1 MIKVFGSFLQG
12 KDEDV
17 SNKLTLWIGNLDK
30 RLSEYN
36 LLKILQRFGEIKN
49 FQLHFHKSGV
59 REGEPCYCFVEYK
72 TFEEAEN
79 ALHGLNGKLA
89 LSKHLT
95 VNWARF
101 KQTAY
106 AEKKKEGGK
115 STMPSAGSSR
125 SSLNSCESKIKAIET
140 KLKLM
145 ESGGELKTPSQG
157 KHPLLVQS
165 ERTRTHPYKK
175 QERYSKGRGKRGR

>member
-1 MIKVFGSFLQG
+1 MIYFFSQG
-12 KDEDV
+12 KDETVD
-17 SNKLTLWIGNLDK
+17 SKLTLWVGNLDK

-59 REGEPCYCFVEYK
+59 REGEPCYCFVEFK
-72 TFEEAEN
+72 TFEEAED
-79 ALHGLNGKLA
+79 ALRGLNGKMA
-89 LSKHLT
+89 LSKPLS

-101 KQTAY
+101 KQMAH
-106 AEKKKEGGK
+106 AGKREQGHKNK
-115 STMPSAGSSR
+115 STMQSVGSSGN
-125 SSLNSCESKIKAIET
+125 SLNSCESKIRAIES

-145 ESGGELKTPSQG
+145 ESGCDNKMSSQG

-165 ERTRTHPYKK
+165 ERARSHPYKK
-175 QERYSKGRGKRGR
+175 EERYSRGRGKHGR